1 MEVAS
6 QDPAL
11 LAVIGGIVVIVF
23 SFLAYGIYASFG
35 PGSKELRD
43 TIDEHARMHEL
54 GIAHGHSPKDKHNPA
69 RSLF

>member
-1 MEVAS
+1 MEAAS
-6 QDPAL
+6 TDPAL
-11 LAVIGGIVVIVF
+11 YGLIGGIIVLVF
-23 SFLAYGIYASFG
+23 GFLAYGIYASFG

-54 GIAHGHSPKDKHNPA
+54 GIAHGHSPKDKHNPS

>member
-1 MEVAS
+1 MEVAA

-11 LAVIGGIVVIVF
+11 NAIIGGILLVVF
-23 SFLAYGIYASFG
+23 GSLAYGIYASFG
-35 PGSKELRD
+35 PGKKELRD

>member
-23 SFLAYGIYASFG
+23 GFLAYGIYASFG